1 MIIAT
6 SSSCSVAL
14 ILRDV
19 KHVFV
24 LAGLLLLATG
34 CGATP
39 QDGIRA
45 AIRSSPDTETV
56 RSQGLTL
63 QVSQIRVA
71 QSDAHFATATVHAYD
86 PRGHR
91 TVNEAFAI
99 LRRTDRWHVVEL
111 GTAVVYLS
119 CDQTPR
125 PVVMELFG
133 GWCFGARGA
142 LNRLR

>member
-1 MIIAT
+1 M
-6 SSSCSVAL
+6 
-14 ILRDV
+14 

-24 LAGLLLLATG
+24 LTGLLLLATG

-63 QVSQIRVA
+63 HVSQIRVA
-71 QSDAHFATATVHAYD
+71 HSDAHFATATVQAYD
-86 PRGHR
+86 SRSHR
-91 TVNEAFAI
+91 AVNEAFAI
-99 LRRTDRWHVVEL
+99 LQRTDGWHVVEL
-111 GTAVVYLS
+111 GARVVYPS

-142 LNRLR
+142 LSRLR